1 VLVADDDRVTLRF
14 LRSLFEREGWQVLVA
29 EDGDHALQLAREHRP
44 DVVVSDLVMPYRDGF
59 DVLRAFKRDP
69 ELRSIPVILLTMK
82 DREEDVVRGL
92 EAGAEDYVVK
102 PFHARELVARIRKR
116 LRPPAPPGR
125 SNPPERSL

>member
-1 VLVADDDRVTLRF
+1 MRVRVLVADDDRVTLRF

-29 EDGDHALQLAREHRP
+29 EDGDHAMQLAREHRP

-69 ELRSIPVILLTMK
+69 ELASIPVILLTMK

-92 EAGAEDYVVK
+92 EAGAEDYVVSATIEARK
-102 PFHARELVARIRKR
+102 PGESSCCK
-116 LRPPAPPGR
+116 P
-125 SNPPERSL
+125 SCCSS